1 MNSMIFFHE
10 RLGVKTL
17 GLINLILNG
26 FNIYLNI
33 IIKLIKIGLD
43 SESHIQVAK
52 ELLQKVDRKVHG

>member
-1 MNSMIFFHE
+1 MIFFHE

-17 GLINLILNG
+17 GLINLISNR

-33 IIKLIKIGLD
+33 IIKLINIGPV

-52 ELLQKVDRKVHG
+52 DLLQKLEF